1 MNTIDLAKLVKWEDV
16 KRAIK
21 YFYPDDKNN
30 YEDVFN
36 KIRNYKPVKTN
47 KREFLKIWVWHIV
60 KDEPISDIEDI
71 YYDVCTNKYSLSF
84 RDWNEVVSLQIEKST
99 LRHLIP
105 ADIIAHIIWEITF
118 YGDEEQMKNTQ
129 KELLNDVGEINS
141 KEEGVSR
148 KN

>member
-36 KIRNYKPVKTN
+36 KIRNYKPVKIN
-47 KREFLKIWVWHIV
+47 KREFLKIWTWHIV
-60 KDEPISDIEDI
+60 KNNPILDIEDV

-84 RDWNEVVSLQIEKST
+84 RDWNEVASLQIEKST
-99 LRHLIP
+99 LEHLIP
-105 ADIIAHIIWEITF
+105 VDIIAHIIWEITF

-129 KELLNDVGEINS
+129 KEILDDIREIDNKEVGVY
-141 KEEGVSR
+141 K